1 MPNDL
6 INRALTLGNQGK
18 IFLMMDWILTKIRSV
33 RREMRVSQEEIA
45 DRIGIDQKTYG
56 NWETGRTEL
65 TLKNIE
71 RIAEALRVD
80 SKIFWDP
87 GAFPARYPL
96 TTDKPTVV
104 EEPVLV
110 YNTNTLEECRQT
122 VANLRKEVQR
132 LTNVNLALS
141 RSLNTLF
148 DKKE

>member
-1 MPNDL
+1 M
-6 INRALTLGNQGK
+6 K
-18 IFLMMDWILTKIRSV
+18 
-33 RREMRVSQEEIA
+33 VSQEEMA
-45 DRIGIDQKTYG
+45 DRLSIDQRTYG
-56 NWETGRTEL
+56 NWETGKTEL

-71 RIAEALRVD
+71 RIAEALKVD

-87 GAFPARYPL
+87 GDFQARYPL
-96 TTDKPTVV
+96 PTDKALVV
-104 EEPVLV
+104 EEPPLV

-148 DKKE
+148 DKNAGE